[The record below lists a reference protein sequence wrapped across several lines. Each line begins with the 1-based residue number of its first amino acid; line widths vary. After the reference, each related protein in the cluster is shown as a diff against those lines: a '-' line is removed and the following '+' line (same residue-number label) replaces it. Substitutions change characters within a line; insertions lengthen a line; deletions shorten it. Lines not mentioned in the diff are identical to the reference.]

1 MRHLL
6 SFTVYDDRSILGD
19 DPRATLDSIGADG
32 LELLTSYSRPDPWY
46 MRFAES
52 VHLPY
57 ATDWLAVWEV
67 RPYDMDEESSKF
79 YMFGRSRDEVVA
91 NISKAIRCASML
103 DPAYGVFHATNGDI
117 RDLFMRH
124 PRRNSEEVL
133 AAFSEMVNEVVSR
146 FPGGEPPF
154 RIMFENLWWSGLR
167 LLDASDFHYLERHV
181 EFEDWGLCID
191 TGHMMNCLPDID
203 TQQDGIAALER
214 IFESYPSDLIDR
226 VGTVHFHWSAS
237 YPYRSTFKE
246 KEPDDDLAAFITDAF
261 DHIGMIDQHMP
272 FSDPGCGR
280 LLDILQPDYVT
291 HEMPGSKV
299 GMLED
304 FREQRSLLP

>member
-6 SFTVYDDRSILGD
+6 SFTIYDDRSILGD
-19 DPRATLDSIGADG
+19 DPRATLDFIGADG
-32 LELLTSYSRPDPWY
+32 LELLTSYSKPDQWY
-46 MRFAES
+46 MGLTES

-57 ATDWLAVWEV
+57 ATDWLAVWEG
-67 RPYDMDEESSKF
+67 RPFDLDEESSRF

-91 NISKAIRCASML
+91 NVSEAIHCASVL
-103 DPAYGVFHATNGDI
+103 DPVYGVFHATNGDI
-117 RDLFMRH
+117 CNLLMHRQKRD
-124 PRRNSEEVL
+124 SGEVL
-133 AAFSEMVNEVVSR
+133 AAFSEMVNEIASG

-167 LLDASDFHYLERHV
+167 LLDASDFRYLERHV

-226 VGTVHFHWSAS
+226 VGTVHLHWSAS
-237 YPYRSTFKE
+237 YLYRSTFE
-246 KEPDDDLAAFITDAF
+246 EREPGDDLVAFMTDAF
-261 DHIGMIDQHMP
+261 DHIGMIDQHIP
-272 FSDPGCGR
+272 FSDPGCRR

-291 HEMPGSKV
+291 HEMLSSKV
-299 GMLED
+299 GMLVN